1 MLKERILTAVLL
13 APLAIAG
20 VLWLST
26 STLASCV
33 GVIFIVGVVEWASLV
48 GFSEPAE
55 RLLLVIAHVLIM
67 GLLWQ
72 FRADGTL
79 YVALG
84 VGVAWWLVAP
94 FWLRHFSFAQAPRRR
109 NAWIKATAGMLAI
122 VPAWS
127 ALILLHAMPIAGEL
141 PDFATHVVVK
151 GAPLREHWW
160 LLFVLGLIWCADV
173 FAYFAGRRFGTVKL
187 APKISPGKT
196 TAGVYGALIG
206 CAGYAALGGWL
217 LNLRGPALW
226 ALVGLALITV
236 VFSIVGDLFESLIK
250 RHSNAKDSGAL
261 FPGHGGVF
269 DRLDS
274 IFAALPVFT
283 AGKLLLGI

>member
-1 MLKERILTAVLL
+1 
-13 APLAIAG
+13 
-20 VLWLST
+20 
-26 STLASCV
+26 
-33 GVIFIVGVVEWASLV
+33 
-48 GFSEPAE
+48 
-55 RLLLVIAHVLIM
+55 
-67 GLLWQ
+67 
-72 FRADGTL
+72 
-79 YVALG
+79 
-84 VGVAWWLVAP
+84 
-94 FWLRHFSFAQAPRRR
+94 
-109 NAWIKATAGMLAI
+109 
-122 VPAWS
+122 
-127 ALILLHAMPIAGEL
+127 
-141 PDFATHVVVK
+141 
-151 GAPLREHWW
+151 
-160 LLFVLGLIWCADV
+160 
-173 FAYFAGRRFGTVKL
+173 